1 MKRVRFLVGLVCVL
15 VLASWTAVSGASG
28 SNGAAVVQGT
38 QTPVTS
44 GLCFNALVV
53 GSYAMSGGLVGCWYT
68 DTIVLTGLHT
78 SGTVQLSG
86 TEHFVG
92 CLDLN
97 GDGTCGAADPAG
109 TFSTTF
115 TFTGK
120 YDASG
125 NEIHGRCNHPI
136 VSGTAAF
143 AGATGVIN
151 FTDDVTTG
159 DASYTGPISL

>member
-1 MKRVRFLVGLVCVL
+1 MKRVRFGVVL
-15 VLASWTAVSGASG
+15 VWACVVAAWTAVSGASG
-28 SNGAAVVQGT
+28 SNGASVRGT

-44 GLCFNALVV
+44 GLCFSSAAF
-53 GSYAMSGGLVGCWYT
+53 GSFTMTGDLVGCWYT
-68 DTIVLTGLHT
+68 DTLVLDGLHP

-92 CLDLN
+92 CLDLG
-97 GDGTCGAADPAG
+97 GDGSCGAGDPTG

-120 YDASG
+120 YDTSG

-136 VSGTAAF
+136 VSGTGGF
-143 AGATGVIN
+143 AGSGGVIN
-151 FTDDVTTG
+151 FIDDVTTG
-159 DASYTGPISL
+159 DASYTGSIRL